1 MVVTQMANR
10 SDSRARGF
18 TLVELM
24 ITIAVA
30 AIFAS
35 LAAPGFRQL
44 IAAQRIRTASFDF
57 VSALGYARSEAVKR
71 NTTVTLRAGASA
83 DGAWT
88 TGWRVVDPSNTAVIL
103 RSWTV
108 GSNLALT
115 EKASGQTTVAFGMD
129 GRMPAGS
136 TAPKLQIE
144 PASAIAGVK
153 LRCVQVDL
161 SGRPTASTGACS

>member
-1 MVVTQMANR
+1 MECR
-10 SDSRARGF
+10 SRPLARGF
-18 TLVELM
+18 TLVELV
-24 ITIAVA
+24 ITIAIA

-44 IAAQRIRTASFDF
+44 IASQRIRTASFDL

-71 NTTVTLRAGASA
+71 NTPVALRAGASA

-88 TGWRVVDPSNTAVIL
+88 AGWRVVDLSDTTVIL
-103 RSWTV
+103 RSWTA

-115 EKASGQTTVAFGMD
+115 EKASNQTSVAFGLD
-129 GRMPAGS
+129 GRMIGS

-144 PASAIAGVK
+144 PGSTISGVTS
-153 LRCVQVDL
+153 RCVQVDRM
-161 SGRPTASTGACS
+161 GRPSTSIGACP

>member
-1 MVVTQMANR
+1 MVYR
-10 SDSRARGF
+10 SRSLTKGF
-18 TLVELM
+18 TLVELV

-44 IAAQRIRTASFDF
+44 IASQRIRTASFDL

-71 NTTVTLRAGASA
+71 NTPVALRAGASA

-88 TGWRVVDPSNTAVIL
+88 AGWRVVDPSDTTVIL
-103 RSWTV
+103 RSWTA

-115 EKASGQTTVAFGMD
+115 EMAGGQASVTFGLD

-144 PASAIAGVK
+144 PASAISGVTS
-153 LRCVQVDL
+153 RCVQVDL
-161 SGRPTASTGACS
+161 TGRPSTSTGACPP

>member
-1 MVVTQMANR
+1 MECRPRPM
-10 SDSRARGF
+10 ARGF
-18 TLVELM
+18 TLVELV
-24 ITIAVA
+24 ITIAIA

-44 IAAQRIRTASFDF
+44 IASQRIRTASFDL

-71 NTTVTLRAGASA
+71 NTPVALRAGASA

-88 TGWRVVDPSNTAVIL
+88 AGWRVVDPSDTTVIL
-103 RSWTV
+103 RSWTA

-115 EKASGQTTVAFGMD
+115 EKAGNQTSVAFGLD
-129 GRMPAGS
+129 GRMIVGS

-144 PASAIAGVK
+144 PGSTISGVTS
-153 LRCVQVDL
+153 RCVQVDL
-161 SGRPTASTGACS
+161 TGRPSTSIGACP

>member
-1 MVVTQMANR
+1 MVYR
-10 SDSRARGF
+10 SRSAAKGF

-24 ITIAVA
+24 ITIAIA

-44 IAAQRIRTASFDF
+44 IASQRIRTASFDF

-83 DGAWT
+83 DGAWN

-103 RSWTV
+103 RSWNA

-115 EKASGQTTVAFGMD
+115 EKASNQTTVQFGLD

-136 TAPKLQIE
+136 TQPKLQIE
-144 PASAIAGVK
+144 PSSAISGVTA
-153 LRCVQVDL
+153 RCVQVDL
-161 SGRPTASTGACS
+161 TGRPSSSTVACP

>member
-1 MVVTQMANR
+1 MVYR
-10 SDSRARGF
+10 SRSLTKGF
-18 TLVELM
+18 TLVELV
-24 ITIAVA
+24 ITIAIA

-44 IAAQRIRTASFDF
+44 IASQRIRTASFDL

-71 NTTVTLRAGASA
+71 NTPVALRAGASA

-88 TGWRVVDPSNTAVIL
+88 AGWRVVDLSDTTVIL
-103 RSWTV
+103 RSWTA

-115 EKASGQTTVAFGMD
+115 EKSGTNQSWVTFGLD
-129 GRMPAGS
+129 GRIIPPTGS

-144 PASAIAGVK
+144 PASTISGVTT
-153 LRCVQVDL
+153 RCVQVDRT
-161 SGRPTASTGACS
+161 GRPSTSIGACP